1 MWTFLEENHL
11 FARSHEEQTLDQE
24 REVTVQRINRII
36 DREFVSLADVS
47 VFNKTKKKFIFQANP
62 FLL

>member
-47 VFNKTKKKFIFQANP
+47 VFNKTKKNFIFQANP